1 MKEYY
6 CLQCSLMQHEYDAL
20 VGDLYALGMEGCEE
34 RCAGG
39 DRLDIT
45 VYFSG
50 VASARSAADHLQK
63 VAPDCGPV
71 AIRPVPNE
79 DWNARWR
86 ESMKPALLCPSWWVA
101 PLWLPPPLCAGD
113 HWIKIEPKMA
123 FGTGHHETT
132 RLAAGALISINNG
145 CANESLL
152 DIGTGSGVLCFVAAM
167 SGVRH
172 CVGIEIDRECRENLV
187 ENRAL
192 NDTSAQCS
200 FMVGSIDAL
209 KGARFNVIVM
219 NMIHTES
226 APLLEQCRAMVA
238 KGGALVWSGILLD
251 EKQRAID
258 AARIAGFVPEREFD
272 ENEWWCAI
280 FR

>member
-1 MKEYY
+1 
-6 CLQCSLMQHEYDAL
+6 MQHEYDAFI
-20 VGDLYALGMEGCEE
+20 GDLYALGMEGCEE

-39 DRLDIT
+39 DRLEIT

-50 VASARSAADHLQK
+50 TASAHAAADHLQK
-63 VAPDCGPV
+63 ALLNGGSIVVRSVA
-71 AIRPVPNE
+71 NE

-86 ESMKPALLCPSWWVA
+86 ESMEPALLCPSWWVA
-101 PLWLPPPLCAGD
+101 PLWLPPPMGDRD

-132 RLAAGALISINNG
+132 RLAAQAVISLNRDS
-145 CANESLL
+145 AKESLL

-167 SGVRH
+167 SGMQH
-172 CVGIEIDRECRENLV
+172 CVGVEIDRECRENLV

-192 NDTSAQCS
+192 NDTCGLCS
-200 FMVGSIDAL
+200 FAVGSIDAL
-209 KGARFNVIVM
+209 KGAQFNVIVM

-226 APLLEQCRAMVA
+226 APLLQQCRAMLA
-238 KGGALVWSGILLD
+238 KGGGLVWSGILLD

-258 AARIAGFVPEREFD
+258 AARMAGFVPERELH